1 MGFFLFI
8 LVNAVLFIRP
18 VEAFGIHDLEN
29 SYLVLIVPCIYLSLN
44 SILSCLL
51 GKPLDAQPVAMCVF
65 AIALIVPLSY
75 VAKFDLN
82 SAFRAAT
89 DFSKIVIYFLLL
101 ISLVNSPGRLKV
113 FLAFILIFCAVLAG
127 ASILCNLKIIRLAS
141 VKVLPGEKPD
151 PITGELPVPD
161 RLEGAGLFQDPNE
174 MCVTLAALIPL
185 ALYFLSNRSNL
196 FSQLLGLLTTP
207 LFLTGIIMT
216 RSRGGF
222 LALLAGLGVMSYI
235 HWGPKKTFWLGSL
248 GLILIMALG
257 GGRQT
262 EIGVRTGTAQAR
274 IELWSDWLTTF
285 RANPMLGDGMIL
297 NQPEAE
303 SAQQAR
309 SDRSPGP

>member
-51 GKPLDAQPVAMCVF
+51 GKPLNAQPVAMCVF
-65 AIALIVPLSY
+65 AIAH
-75 VAKFDLN
+75 D
-82 SAFRAAT
+82 RAAFVCRQVRSQQCLPHCT

-113 FLAFILIFCAVLAG
+113 FLAFILIFCAVLTG
-127 ASILCNLKIIRLAS
+127 HSILCNLKIIRLAS

-151 PITGELPVPD
+151 PITGEHAGARPAGRGRPVPGSQ
-161 RLEGAGLFQDPNE
+161 RNVRHAGRSHPARRF
-174 MCVTLAALIPL
+174 
-185 ALYFLSNRSNL
+185 YFLSNRSNL

-216 RSRGGF
+216 RSHGGF
-222 LALLAGLGVMSYI
+222 LALLAGLGVDVV
-235 HWGPKKTFWLGSL
+235 HTLG
-248 GLILIMALG
+248 
-257 GGRQT
+257 
-262 EIGVRTGTAQAR
+262 AQENVSGWAA
-274 IELWSDWLTTF
+274 SD
-285 RANPMLGDGMIL
+285 
-297 NQPEAE
+297 
-303 SAQQAR
+303 
-309 SDRSPGP
+309 